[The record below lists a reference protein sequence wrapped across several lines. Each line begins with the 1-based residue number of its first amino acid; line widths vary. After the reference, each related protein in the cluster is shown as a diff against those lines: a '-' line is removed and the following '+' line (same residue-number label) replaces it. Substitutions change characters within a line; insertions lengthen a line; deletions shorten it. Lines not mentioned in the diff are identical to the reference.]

1 MSDVYITSQ
10 DQTINMPLYPGRD
23 YSTTDMHQKL
33 ITAKEFSQ
41 TDLPPCYQHDEMLNL
56 IKSLADLTVKIEVKG
71 VSGQRN
77 QYWANVENLKVIDD
91 LRPSDIMFGS
101 GKVDDVLFCTE
112 KDSQCPC
119 SECLKGPQR
128 KWGEIIILTSAQ
140 LLYDDDDAKH
150 FSCTLFYDDD
160 QQMSQLKYVTG
171 DRVVA
176 RQLER
181 DLCMFICATCDL
193 NLLHKLE
200 GMLDRFEQCWEDAFE
215 KYVHDVKWVDER
227 LIVIVSHPYGGRKYV
242 SLGKKKS
249 GTDAIDNYDTP
260 TCKGSTGAYVL
271 VPDFDVRD
279 NM

>member
-1 MSDVYITSQ
+1 
-10 DQTINMPLYPGRD
+10 MPLYPGKD

-33 ITAKEFSQ
+33 ITAKELSL
-41 TDLPPCYQHDEMLNL
+41 TDLPPCYQHSSEMLNL

-71 VSGQRN
+71 VSEQRK
-77 QYWANVENLKVIDD
+77 QYWANVESQKVIDN
-91 LRPSDIMFGS
+91 LRPLDIMFGS

-119 SECLKGPQR
+119 TECLKCPQT
-128 KWGEIIILTSAQ
+128 KWGEILIVTSAQ

-160 QQMSQLKYVTG
+160 QQMSTLKYVTG
-171 DRVVA
+171 DRVVT
-176 RQLER
+176 RKLER

-200 GMLDRFEQCWEDAFE
+200 SMLDRFEQCWEDAFE
-215 KYVHDVKWVDER
+215 KYVHGGVKWVDER
-227 LIVIVSHPYGGRKYV
+227 LIVTVSHPYGGRKYV

-249 GTDAIDNYDTP
+249 ETDDSANKAINYDTP

-271 VPDFDVRD
+271 VPDFDLSD
-279 NM
+279 HM